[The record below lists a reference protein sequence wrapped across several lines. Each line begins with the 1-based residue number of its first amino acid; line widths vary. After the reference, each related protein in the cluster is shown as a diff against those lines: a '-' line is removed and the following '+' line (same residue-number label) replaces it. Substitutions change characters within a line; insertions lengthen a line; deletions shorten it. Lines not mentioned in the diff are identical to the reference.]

1 MIITSVRKKVLLAV
15 ILAGLFFAGP
25 GLAESGEVYLVAEVK
40 ILDQELYSK
49 YTEKV
54 PQIIERYGGR
64 YIARTSDIKPMAG
77 GWEPD
82 KVVIIGFDS
91 MESLEECFNSPEYM
105 EILPIRKRSTESR
118 AIIVE
123 GYEGN

>member
-1 MIITSVRKKVLLAV
+1 MASVMKKLLLAV
-15 ILAGLFFAGP
+15 ILTVLLFTVA
-25 GLAESGEVYLVAEVK
+25 GLAEDKEVYLVAEVK
-40 ILDQELYSK
+40 ILDKEMYSR

-54 PQIIERYGGR
+54 PQVIGRYGGR

-91 MESLEECFNSPEYM
+91 MERLEECFNSPEYM
-105 EILPIRKRSTESR
+105 EILPLRKKSTESR

-123 GYEGN
+123 GYKGS

>member
-1 MIITSVRKKVLLAV
+1 MTSVMKKILLAV
-15 ILAGLFFAGP
+15 ILTGLFFTCP
-25 GLAESGEVYLVAEVK
+25 GFAENGKVYLVAEVR
-40 ILDQELYSK
+40 ILDEEMYSR

-54 PQIIERYGGR
+54 PQIIEKYGGR

-91 MESLEECFNSPEYM
+91 MERLEECFNSPEYT
-105 EILPIRKRSTESR
+105 EILPFREKSTESR
-118 AIIVE
+118 AIIVK